1 MLNWSLTGVQL
12 AFTGIFIRNLWNSLE
27 SCWMWKHFSGKSLNY
42 VLRLEFQS
50 LSGMY
55 LMLSNVMNW
64 QALTFSKLH
73 LSKIVECQKFSR
85 KLKRTFWKVWLTS
98 PCFFQRFNC
107 LWKSVGCYHMSREF
121 LFDRPFLTGF
131 LCSKFKFLWK
141 IVGCKDTSS
150 KLFDVNSC
158 LEIDGWQEPQSGVVT
173 SFQQGAPPPLCK
185 RIC

>member
-1 MLNWSLTGVQL
+1 M
-12 AFTGIFIRNLWNSLE
+12 AFTGVFICNLWNSLE
-27 SCWMWKHFSGKSLNY
+27 SCWMWKHFSGKSSNY
-42 VLRLEFQS
+42 VLRNVRASLECIWCYQMSWIDRLWHSQNFTWAR
-50 LSGMY
+50 L
-55 LMLSNVMNW
+55 LNVKSS
-64 QALTFSKLH
+64 QGKLLLT
-73 LSKIVECQKFSR
+73 I
-85 KLKRTFWKVWLTS
+85 
-98 PCFFQRFNC
+98 PCSFQRLDC

-141 IVGCKDTSS
+141 IVGCKDMSS

-173 SFQQGAPPPLCK
+173 SFQQGAAPPLWK